1 MKIDFPGNMT
11 RRAYLRLLAL
21 PAAAARLRAFE
32 NPRPGYRYSFPRDHF
47 DHPSFRTEWWYFT
60 GNLFTAQNR
69 RFGFELTFFRVG
81 VERETP
87 PASPWDFDQLY
98 LAHLALSDIEA
109 GRFHRAERL
118 NRGGPGTAGVS
129 SSQGRIW
136 NGNWSVEWPPEG
148 EISTGLRLRAVAEE
162 FTAELRLNPVKPPV
176 IHGQGGVMAKSD
188 DGENTSHYV
197 SLTRLAAEGK
207 LTLDREPFEVTGTA
221 WMDHEFFSQEM
232 GEGQVGWDWM
242 SIQLD
247 NETELML
254 YRIRASEGQ
263 GPDFLAGTYVDP
275 AGRSRHLEGADIA
288 FQAGK
293 TWTSEE
299 TGAPYPIEWT
309 IEISSLAMN
318 LKCRTPLAS
327 QEIVTERGIGPNYWE
342 GAVDYR
348 GSAAGRPVAGV
359 GYLEMTGYD
368 KPVTLNPQ
376 PRKRMVP

>member
-1 MKIDFPGNMT
+1 MT
-11 RRAYLRLLAL
+11 RRVYIRLFAL
-21 PAAAARLRAFE
+21 PAAAAWLRAFE
-32 NPRPGYRYSFPRDHF
+32 NPRPGYHYAFPRDHF

-60 GNLFTAQNR
+60 GNLFTAQRR

-87 PASPWDFDQLY
+87 PDSTWDFDQLY
-98 LAHLALSDIEA
+98 LAHLALSDIET
-109 GRFHRAERL
+109 GRFHRSERL
-118 NRGGPGTAGVS
+118 HRAGPGTAGVS

-148 EISTGLRLRAVAEE
+148 DSPGTLQLQAMTEGFSAA
-162 FTAELRLNPVKPPV
+162 LNLKPLKPPA
-176 IHGQGGVMAKSD
+176 IHGQGGVMVKSD
-188 DGENTSHYV
+188 DGRNASHYV
-197 SLTRLAAEGK
+197 SLTRLATNGK
-207 LTLDREPFEVTGTA
+207 LTLGGEPFDVTGTA

-232 GEGQVGWDWM
+232 GEDQVGWDWM

-247 NETELML
+247 DETELML

-263 GPDFLAGTYVDP
+263 GRDFLAGTYIDP
-275 AGRSRHLEGADIA
+275 TGRSRHLEGSDIA
-288 FQAGK
+288 FRPGK

-299 TGAPYPIEWT
+299 TGAHYPIEWT

-318 LKCRTPLAS
+318 LDCRTPLTS

-342 GAVDYR
+342 GAVDYS
-348 GSAAGRPVAGV
+348 GSAAGKAVAGV

-376 PRKRMVP
+376 ARK

>member
-1 MKIDFPGNMT
+1 MKIDFLGNMT

-21 PAAAARLRAFE
+21 PAAAAARLQAFE

-60 GNLFTAQNR
+60 GNLFTAQRR

-109 GRFHRAERL
+109 GRFYRAERL
-118 NRGGPGTAGVS
+118 HRAGPGLAGVS
-129 SSQGRIW
+129 EAQARIW
-136 NGNWSVEWPPEG
+136 NGNWSVEWPSE
-148 EISTGLRLRAVAEE
+148 SDVSKTLLLQAVAEE
-162 FTAELRLNPVKPPV
+162 FSAALRLNPLKPQV
-176 IHGQGGVMAKSD
+176 IHGQNGVMTKSD
-188 DGENTSHYV
+188 DGENASHYV
-197 SLTRLAAEGK
+197 SLPRLAAEG
-207 LTLDREPFEVTGTA
+207 TLRLGGELFDVTGTA

-254 YRIRASEGQ
+254 YRIRASEGE
-263 GPDFLAGTYVDP
+263 GRDFLAGTYVDP
-275 AGRSRHLEGADIA
+275 AGRSRHLKASDIA
-288 FQAGK
+288 FRPGK
-293 TWTSEE
+293 TWTSKE
-299 TGAPYPIEWT
+299 TGAHYPIEWT
-309 IEISSLAMN
+309 IEIPSLAMN
-318 LKCRTPLAS
+318 LDCRTPLAS

-348 GSAAGRPVAGV
+348 GSAAGRSVAGV

-376 PRKRMVP
+376 RAAP